1 MKQNIAQITIGLNL
15 IVDHQ
20 KSAIYLKNVVD
31 LVLIQMI
38 AIEIENVIVRENEVT
53 EIENVLQ
60 ELVIGVNMSVLQVK
74 QIIIFVVYLNNNLKF
89 HKI

>member
-15 IVDHQ
+15 IVGHQ

-38 AIEIENVIVRENEVT
+38 AIEIENVIVRENAVT

-60 ELVIGVNMSVLQVK
+60 ELVIGVNMLVLQVK
-74 QIIIFVVYLNNNLKF
+74 QITIFFCII
-89 HKI
+89 KIFK